1 MWDSLIELS
10 QWYNSPYAF
19 LFAIVLIYQ
28 IFYIFPT
35 FIFPTFDNIGSDFG
49 EIGALLTD

>member
-19 LFAIVLIYQ
+19 LFAIVLTYQ

-35 FIFPTFDNIGSDFG
+35 FDNIGS
-49 EIGALLTD
+49 ALEKLVHC